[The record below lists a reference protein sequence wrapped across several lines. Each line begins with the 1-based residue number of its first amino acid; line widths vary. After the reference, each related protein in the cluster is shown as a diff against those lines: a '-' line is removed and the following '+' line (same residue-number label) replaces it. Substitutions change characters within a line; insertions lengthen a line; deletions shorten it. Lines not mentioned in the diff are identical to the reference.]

1 MTLAKVD
8 DILGLPKCQLSVNGR
23 IDKSFRTL
31 GAQLRFKQIEIYFI
45 FWYFKD
51 KPEYPANLQLDYYF
65 CIPKLPYMKLSEYCF
80 LDRSLH
86 VGTLVFFHD
95 KLDHTLF
102 HKVPNFPK
110 FATFLCFQFETR
122 GNLKLLSGKPPLN
135 H

>member
-1 MTLAKVD
+1 MISRGFLNVSCVERSEWIKALV
-8 DILGLPKCQLSVNGR
+8 LWELNYESSR
-23 IDKSFRTL
+23 
-31 GAQLRFKQIEIYFI
+31 LRFILF
-45 FWYFKD
+45 FYFKD

-86 VGTLVFFHD
+86 VGKLVSFHG
-95 KLDHTLF
+95 KLDRTLF

-110 FATFLCFQFETR
+110 FATFLCSQFEIR